1 MFAYLIIQRKK
12 RGVGVRCGLDAQRK
26 FFSDFQSHF
35 HQTYRLIQPHP
46 KFQFQPILSLYYSK
60 YLSRIHQNPHNQL
73 FWPIFD
79 NSQPVSGNRLRTLTI
94 ICTKFPDGLNR
105 VQKLDGYLHHKI
117 FFLTYKNDLCKILK
131 NSPQRIFKFICVKGG
146 LLFLPLVTNIE

>member
-1 MFAYLIIQRKK
+1 MFAYLIMQRKK
-12 RGVGVRCGLDAQRK
+12 EGWGYAADWMPNAN
-26 FFSDFQSHF
+26 FSQIFKVIFTRHIGSSSPIPNSNFNPSF
-35 HQTYRLIQPHP
+35 HYTTQNISPESIRIPTIN
-46 KFQFQPILSLYYSK
+46 YSD
-60 YLSRIHQNPHNQL
+60 L
-73 FWPIFD
+73 FFD
-79 NSQPVSGNRLRTLTI
+79 NYPPVSGNRLRTLTI

-117 FFLTYKNDLCKILK
+117 FFLTYKNDLRKIPK